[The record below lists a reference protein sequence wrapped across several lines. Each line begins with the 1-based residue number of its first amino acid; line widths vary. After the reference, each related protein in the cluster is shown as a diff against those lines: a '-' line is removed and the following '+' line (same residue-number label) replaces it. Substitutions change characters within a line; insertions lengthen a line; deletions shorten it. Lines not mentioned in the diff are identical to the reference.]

1 MKMTEPYNLGLL
13 ALISAAGEISYEEL
27 KQRYLPPEQPGVIQ
41 GVTASFDNDIKTLEK
56 EKYISV
62 HGNII
67 RFIPNN
73 GFTKGVVL
81 APDILLIGFN
91 LGHGNSPSLN
101 NSTGR
106 AALLAVHPLI
116 ACQQRRAG
124 LSTAARMRRSS

>member
-27 KQRYLPPEQPGVIQ
+27 KQRYLPPEQPGVIL

-67 RFIPNN
+67 RFIR
-73 GFTKGVVL
+73 K
-81 APDILLIGFN
+81 
-91 LGHGNSPSLN
+91 
-101 NSTGR
+101 
-106 AALLAVHPLI
+106 
-116 ACQQRRAG
+116 
-124 LSTAARMRRSS
+124 

>member
-1 MKMTEPYNLGLL
+1 MKYTYKLWKKFLNKRIYVLDLIYIKDSPERKIIRFGGFNMKMTEPCNLGLL

-67 RFIPNN
+67 RFIR
-73 GFTKGVVL
+73 K
-81 APDILLIGFN
+81 
-91 LGHGNSPSLN
+91 
-101 NSTGR
+101 
-106 AALLAVHPLI
+106 
-116 ACQQRRAG
+116 
-124 LSTAARMRRSS
+124 

>member
-27 KQRYLPPEQPGVIQ
+27 KQRYLPPDQPGVIQ

-67 RFIPNN
+67 RFIR
-73 GFTKGVVL
+73 K
-81 APDILLIGFN
+81 
-91 LGHGNSPSLN
+91 
-101 NSTGR
+101 
-106 AALLAVHPLI
+106 
-116 ACQQRRAG
+116 
-124 LSTAARMRRSS
+124 